1 MSFGNVLIFGDS
13 YSTFKGWIPEG
24 HISYYPPVIESRP
37 MIANVGDTWWHALI
51 NETGSTLVL
60 NESWSGST
68 VGYTGYNGVDTSKTS
83 SFIARLKKHESNGFF
98 EKNKIDT
105 VFVFGGTND
114 SWSDAPIGDLKFENI
129 EENDLYCVLPAICF
143 FLGKVKELV
152 PSARIVFIIN
162 SDLKKE
168 ITEGIE
174 EACKHF
180 SIESI
185 KLFEIDKKSDHPTVL
200 GMKQIKEKVL
210 KMTI

>member
-51 NETGSTLVL
+51 TETDSKLLL

-68 VGYTGYNGVDTSKTS
+68 IGYTGYGGADTSKTS
-83 SFIARLKKHESNGFF
+83 SFITRLKKHAAEGFF

-114 SWSDAPIGDLKFENI
+114 SWSDAPVGNIKFENL
-129 EENDLYCVLPAICF
+129 EEKDLYSVLPAVCF
-143 FLGKVKELV
+143 FLGELKKLV
-152 PSARIVFIIN
+152 PSARIIFVIN
-162 SDLKKE
+162 SDLKKK

-174 EACKHF
+174 SACNHF
-180 SIESI
+180 SIETVR
-185 KLFEIDKKSDHPTVL
+185 LFEIDKKSDHPTVL
-200 GMKQIKEKVL
+200 GMKQIKEILSKCKL
-210 KMTI
+210 